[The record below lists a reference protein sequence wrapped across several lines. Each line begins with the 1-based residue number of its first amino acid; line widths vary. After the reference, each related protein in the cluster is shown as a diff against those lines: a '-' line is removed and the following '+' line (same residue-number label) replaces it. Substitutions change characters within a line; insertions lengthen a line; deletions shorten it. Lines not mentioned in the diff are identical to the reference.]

1 MRTVTT
7 VRVWMIIA
15 GAMAT
20 AAIGVVAQTPPAG
33 APGGRG
39 AAAQP
44 PPATA
49 NPCGPTTAARG
60 GGMLAGAGPSDKP
73 VVDPAAADRAKPV
86 YAAECLTCHGT
97 MARGTAKGPNLV
109 RSLVVLRDRCGSEL
123 GPFLK
128 GAHKAQSATAAAN
141 LTAAQIFDLAHYLRQ
156 RVNDSLRGSPL
167 FVSQNVLTGDPEA
180 GLSYF
185 DGEGKCTTCH
195 SIKGDLAGIGRRL
208 EPIDL
213 QQRMLFP
220 GGRGGGRRG
229 GAPAA
234 PSRAAVTVT
243 VTPPGQPAVSGVLL
257 QMDDFNVAL
266 RDESGTYRSFKR
278 TPGLQVVK
286 NDPMAFHQGL
296 LDRLS
301 DKNMHDLVAYLEKVK

>member
-1 MRTVTT
+1 MSRTAQPV
-7 VRVWMIIA
+7 VIAVVMFAA
-15 GAMAT
+15 GA
-20 AAIGVVAQTPPAG
+20 IGYLRAQAPQTPPAG
-33 APGGRG
+33 GS
-39 AAAQP
+39 P
-44 PPATA
+44 PPQAAA
-49 NPCGPTTAARG
+49 NPCGPTTPARG
-60 GGMLAGAGPSDKP
+60 GGMLAGAGPADKP
-73 VVDPAAADRAKPV
+73 PVDAAAADRAKPV
-86 YAAECLTCHGT
+86 YVAECLTCHGT
-97 MARGTAKGPNLV
+97 MARGTAKGSNLI

-123 GPFLK
+123 GPYLK
-128 GAHKAQSATAAAN
+128 GAHKAQSPAAAAN

-180 GLSYF
+180 GLTYF
-185 DGEGKCTTCH
+185 EGEGKCTTCH
-195 SIKGDLAGIGRRL
+195 SIKGDLAGIGKRL

-220 GGRGGGRRG
+220 GAGRGGRRG
-229 GAPAA
+229 APGGAAGGA

-243 VTPPGQPAVSGVLL
+243 VTPPGQAAVAGVLV

-266 RDESGTYRSFKR
+266 RDASGVYRSFKR

-286 NDPMAFHQGL
+286 KDPLVFHQEL
-296 LDRLS
+296 LDRLT

>member
-7 VRVWMIIA
+7 VRVWMNVA
-15 GAMAT
+15 GVVAM
-20 AAIGVVAQTPPAG
+20 AAIGVVAQTPPAAGG
-33 APGGRG
+33 APPQ
-39 AAAQP
+39 AATNPCGP
-44 PPATA
+44 PPAT
-49 NPCGPTTAARG
+49 RG

-73 VVDPAAADRAKPV
+73 PVDAAAADRAKPV
-86 YAAECLTCHGT
+86 YTAECVTCHGT
-97 MARGTAKGPNLV
+97 MARGTAKGPNLI
-109 RSLVVLRDRCGSEL
+109 RSLVVLRDRCGSVL
-123 GPFLK
+123 GPYLK
-128 GAHKAQSATAAAN
+128 DAHKAQSPTAATN
-141 LTAAQIFDLAHYLRQ
+141 LTAAQIFDMAHYLRQ

-220 GGRGGGRRG
+220 GAGRGGRRG
-229 GAPAA
+229 APAPGGP

-243 VTPPGQPAVSGVLL
+243 VTPPGQPAVSGVLV

-266 RDESGTYRSFKR
+266 RDQSGIYRSFKR

-286 NDPMAFHQGL
+286 NDPLAFHQGL
-296 LDRLS
+296 LDRLT

>member
-1 MRTVTT
+1 
-7 VRVWMIIA
+7 
-15 GAMAT
+15 MAV
-20 AAIGVVAQTPPAG
+20 AAIGIVAQTPAAG
-33 APGGRG
+33 PGGQATPPQ
-39 AAAQP
+39 AA
-44 PPATA
+44 A
-49 NPCGPTTAARG
+49 NPCGPTTPARG
-60 GGMLAGAGPSDKP
+60 GGMLAGAGPADKP
-73 VVDPAAADRAKPV
+73 PVDAAAADRAKPV
-86 YAAECLTCHGT
+86 YVAECLTCHGT
-97 MARGTAKGPNLV
+97 MARGTAKGSNLI

-123 GPFLK
+123 GPYLK
-128 GAHKAQSATAAAN
+128 GAHKAQSPAAAAN

-180 GLSYF
+180 GLTYF
-185 DGEGKCTTCH
+185 EGEGKCTTCH
-195 SIKGDLAGIGRRL
+195 SIKGDLAGIGKRL

-220 GGRGGGRRG
+220 GAGRGGRRG
-229 GAPAA
+229 APGGA

-243 VTPPGQPAVSGVLL
+243 VTPPGQAAVSGVLV

-266 RDESGTYRSFKR
+266 RDASGVYRSFKR

-286 NDPMAFHQGL
+286 KDPLVFHQEL
-296 LDRLS
+296 LDRLT

>member
-1 MRTVTT
+1 MNV
-7 VRVWMIIA
+7 A
-15 GAMAT
+15 AALAM

-33 APGGRG
+33 SGAPPQ
-39 AAAQP
+39 AA
-44 PPATA
+44 A
-49 NPCGPTTAARG
+49 NPCGPATAARG

-73 VVDPAAADRAKPV
+73 PVDAAAADRAKPV
-86 YAAECLTCHGT
+86 YTAECVTCHGT
-97 MARGTAKGPNLV
+97 MARGTAKGPNLI
-109 RSLVVLRDRCGSEL
+109 RSLVVLKDRCGSVL
-123 GPFLK
+123 GPYLK
-128 GAHKAQSATAAAN
+128 DAHKAQSPAAAAN
-141 LTAAQIFDLAHYLRQ
+141 LTAPQIFDLAHYLRQ

-185 DGEGKCTTCH
+185 EGEGKCTTCH

-220 GGRGGGRRG
+220 GAGRGGRRG
-229 GAPAA
+229 APAPGGA

-243 VTPPGQPAVSGVLL
+243 VTPPDQPAVSGVLV
-257 QMDDFNVAL
+257 QMDDFTVAL
-266 RDESGTYRSFKR
+266 RDGSGVYRSFKR

-286 NDPMAFHQGL
+286 NNPLAFHQEL
-296 LDRLS
+296 LDRLT